1 MTTLDELR
9 GQGVTSFAVNE
20 DREYGEPLSPGTMF
34 EGDTS
39 FNSDLAMSMNGE
51 ETPAIEL
58 ERDER
63 EFGDELL
70 QPYQSSYTSR
80 KGHSRRQ
87 SATTHYSFISAMPSE
102 NGSITSKPASAGNPA
117 IDTQYIPRK
126 DRPRFRNPE
135 SVRAMQMASPL
146 PMSPYESNRERMKSA
161 YGLVTPSRNG
171 RSESRQSSRRGSI
184 RSSHHSPKPP
194 PTPQQAP
201 LVLLHVTILPMQL
214 PYSHEVMERIMP
226 QWLVEN
232 FRLLEEKLQDII
244 LMRRGLLIPHPR
256 DEYELLE
263 ERILE
268 SLELKTPRLLKCG
281 HFVSPDDDAEDDKD
295 DDSAIGADDG
305 ASRMSGGTMTND
317 HDHTHNDNML
327 SRRDSAM
334 CFDCHRELKK
344 PGQGVGA
351 GTRRFD
357 IRIYAAN
364 GLMRSEAWTAA
375 WTEMERCDVEITPWI
390 PEEVRKTLEKRV
402 IEEQEA
408 EKRKTAYNA
417 ELLRRVQEDAV
428 HKQKLAAEATAK
440 KRQEEQELKRSF
452 EAATAALQRSIEEKA
467 ADKAKFEQTM
477 EEKIEE
483 AKEAIRF
490 ELESQ
495 AMMESNSVAERF
507 RNMEEALRQYQY
519 VSCPQSPLP
528 PSVAASSRS
537 RASTYDLDLRSVSRG
552 RRGYTSSRPHAEQIP
567 LSTLLKN
574 YLLIQ
579 LADPK
584 NWVIFLLTAAVGFM
598 SMNITTQQP
607 AIPLIS
613 DVPSINT
620 ASVPAVI
627 ATTTAFSTLTVTHTQ
642 MASSVHPAA
651 SYSSSMYASASS
663 SVAASVLPTIL
674 PSEPEVVADPN
685 EAPVFESSS
694 TVPDEP
700 LRRDSEVSEAD
711 PEETVVADHVVED
724 LTEPANIDLNL
735 FQHTSEL
742 LGAAHEDAVV
752 MEDPVTP
759 RAEDSASETE
769 SVADA
774 DSNSVAIES
783 DDEMDVCPVNPI
795 HVEEDTCSVDDE

>member
-9 GQGVTSFAVNE
+9 DQGVTAFAIHENQ
-20 DREYGEPLSPGTMF
+20 DYSEPLSPGTMF

-51 ETPAIEL
+51 DTPNSES
-58 ERDER
+58 ERGER

-87 SATTHYSFISAMPSE
+87 SATTHYSFISAMPSD
-102 NGSITSKPASAGNPA
+102 NGSVLSHPTSAGNPA
-117 IDTQYIPRK
+117 ADTRYTPRK
-126 DRPRFRNPE
+126 ERPRFRKSRVGTRDADVITTTN
-135 SVRAMQMASPL
+135 VDLRQTGRA
-146 PMSPYESNRERMKSA
+146 E
-161 YGLVTPSRNG
+161 TPVSRHSG
-171 RSESRQSSRRGSI
+171 SRRGSI
-184 RSSHHSPKPP
+184 RSHHSPKPP

-214 PYSHEVMERIMP
+214 PCSHELLARVMPE
-226 QWLVEN
+226 WLAEN

-281 HFVSPDDDAEDDKD
+281 HFVAPDDETEKDED
-295 DDSAIGADDG
+295 DDSAIGAEDG
-305 ASRMSGGTMTND
+305 AGRMGGATQT
-317 HDHTHNDNML
+317 HDHEGIH

-375 WTEMERCDVEITPWI
+375 WTEMERCDVEIMPWI

-402 IEEQEA
+402 LEEQEA
-408 EKRKTAYNA
+408 DKRKAAYNA
-417 ELLRRVQEDAV
+417 ELQRRIQEDAV
-428 HKQKLAAEATAK
+428 RQQKAAAEAIAK
-440 KRQEEQELKRSF
+440 KRQEEEDLQKSF
-452 EAATAALQRSIEEKA
+452 AAATAALQRSIEEKA
-467 ADKAKFEQTM
+467 ADKASFEETLEQ
-477 EEKIEE
+477 KLEE

-507 RNMEEALRQYQY
+507 RAMEEVLRQYQY
-519 VSCPQSPLP
+519 ASCPQSPLP
-528 PSVAASSRS
+528 PSEASHS
-537 RASTYDLDLRSVSRG
+537 RASTYDIDLRSVSRG
-552 RRGYTSSRPHAEQIP
+552 RRGYTSSRPHADQIP

-574 YLLIQ
+574 YIFVQ

-584 NWVIFLLTAAVGFM
+584 NWAILLLTVAVGFM
-598 SMNITTQQP
+598 SMSLGSQQP
-607 AIPLIS
+607 ATALIS
-613 DVPSINT
+613 DVSLGVSS
-620 ASVPAVI
+620 ASAVT
-627 ATTTAFSTLTVTHTQ
+627 ATTTAFSTLTVTEIQ
-642 MASSVHPAA
+642 MASSVYPTA
-651 SYSSSMYASASS
+651 SYSSTYASS
-663 SVAASVLPTIL
+663 SSAIPTIL
-674 PSEPEVVADPN
+674 PSSSSATPDPN
-685 EAPVFESSS
+685 EAPIFESSS
-694 TVPDEP
+694 TVNDEP
-700 LRRDSEVSEAD
+700 LRRDSETSEAD
-711 PEETVVADHVVED
+711 PEETVVADSPVAED
-724 LTEPANIDLNL
+724 LTEPANFDANL

-742 LGAAHEDAVV
+742 LGTLHPDAVV
-752 MEDPVTP
+752 MEDPVSP
-759 RAEDSASETE
+759 QAEDSASETE
-769 SVADA
+769 SLADA
-774 DSNSVAIES
+774 ESNSVAIES
-783 DDEMDVCPVNPI
+783 DDEMDVCPIERVF
-795 HVEEDTCSVDDE
+795 DSDSDSCSARDE

>member
-9 GQGVTSFAVNE
+9 DQGVTSFAIYE
-20 DREYGEPLSPGTMF
+20 DQEYREPLSPGAMF

-51 ETPAIEL
+51 DTSNIEV
-58 ERDER
+58 ERDEH

-102 NGSITSKPASAGNPA
+102 TGSTSSKPASAGNSA
-117 IDTQYIPRK
+117 IDTRYTPRK
-126 DRPRFRNPE
+126 ERPRFRNPE
-135 SVRAMQMASPL
+135 SVRAMQMSSPL
-146 PMSPYESNRERMKSA
+146 PMPTYESNRERMKSA
-161 YGLVTPSRNG
+161 YGLATPSRTG
-171 RSESRQSSRRGSI
+171 RSETPVSRHSGSRRGSV
-184 RSSHHSPKPP
+184 RSHHSPKPP

-214 PYSHEVMERIMP
+214 PFSHDLMARIMP
-226 QWLVEN
+226 EWLVEN
-232 FRLLEEKLQDII
+232 YRLLEEKLQDII

-281 HFVSPDDDAEDDKD
+281 HFVAPDDNADKDED
-295 DDSAIGADDG
+295 DDSAIGAEDG
-305 ASRMSGGTMTND
+305 ASRMSGNTMTDD
-317 HDHTHNDNML
+317 HEGMHT
-327 SRRDSAM
+327 RRDSAM
-334 CFDCHRELKK
+334 CLDCHRELKK

-390 PEEVRKTLEKRV
+390 PEDVRKTLEKRV
-402 IEEQEA
+402 LKEQEA
-408 EKRKTAYNA
+408 DKRKAAYNA
-417 ELLRRVQEDAV
+417 ELQRRIQEDAV
-428 HKQKLAAEATAK
+428 RQQKLAAEAVSK
-440 KRQEEQELKRSF
+440 KRQEEEELQRSF
-452 EAATAALQRSIEEKA
+452 EAAAAALQKSIEEKA
-467 ADKAKFEQTM
+467 TDKARFEATL

-507 RNMEEALRQYQY
+507 RAMEEALRQY
-519 VSCPQSPLP
+519 
-528 PSVAASSRS
+528 A
-537 RASTYDLDLRSVSRG
+537 VSRG
-552 RRGYTSSRPHAEQIP
+552 RRGYTSSRPHAAQLP
-567 LSTLLKN
+567 LSALLKN
-574 YLLIQ
+574 YLMVQ

-584 NWVIFLLTAAVGFM
+584 NWAILLLTAAVGFM
-598 SMNITTQQP
+598 SMNMTTQLP
-607 AIPLIS
+607 SKPLIS
-613 DVPSINT
+613 DVSSVDVVS
-620 ASVPAVI
+620 ASAVT
-627 ATTTAFSTLTVTHTQ
+627 ATTTAFSTLTVTEIQ
-642 MASSVHPAA
+642 MSSSVYPTA
-651 SYSSSMYASASS
+651 SYSSSAYASASS
-663 SVAASVLPTIL
+663 SVTASVFPTIL
-674 PSEPEVVADPN
+674 PTELEVLADPN
-685 EAPVFESSS
+685 EAHVFESSS
-694 TVPDEP
+694 TVNDEP
-700 LRRDSEVSEAD
+700 LRRASESSEED
-711 PEETVVADHVVED
+711 PEETVVADPVVED
-724 LTEPANIDLNL
+724 LTEPANIDSSL

-742 LGAAHEDAVV
+742 LEAASEEAVV

-759 RAEDSASETE
+759 QAEDSASETE
-769 SVADA
+769 SVANAETD
-774 DSNSVAIES
+774 SVAVES
-783 DDEMDVCPVNPI
+783 DEEMEVCPV
-795 HVEEDTCSVDDE
+795 ESALYTADETCSVNEQ

>member
-9 GQGVTSFAVNE
+9 GQGVTSFAINE

-102 NGSITSKPASAGNPA
+102 TGSITSKPASAGNPA

-184 RSSHHSPKPP
+184 RSHHSPKPP

-214 PYSHEVMERIMP
+214 PFSHELMERIMP

-281 HFVSPDDDAEDDKD
+281 HFVSPDDDAEEDKD

-317 HDHTHNDNML
+317 HDHIHNDSMHT
-327 SRRDSAM
+327 RRDSAM

-408 EKRKTAYNA
+408 DKRKAAYNA

-428 HKQKLAAEATAK
+428 QKQKLAAEATAK
-440 KRQEEQELKRSF
+440 KRQEEQELQRSF
-452 EAATAALQRSIEEKA
+452 EAATAALQRSIEDKA

-584 NWVIFLLTAAVGFM
+584 NWAILLLTAAVGFM
-598 SMNITTQQP
+598 SMNITTLQP
-607 AIPLIS
+607 ATPLIS
-613 DVPSINT
+613 DVPSMNT
-620 ASVPAVI
+620 ASVPAIV
-627 ATTTAFSTLTVTHTQ
+627 ATTTAFSTLTVTETQ
-642 MASSVHPAA
+642 MASSVYPTA

-663 SVAASVLPTIL
+663 SVAVSVLPTIL

-685 EAPVFESSS
+685 EVPVFESSS

-711 PEETVVADHVVED
+711 PEETMVADHVVED
-724 LTEPANIDLNL
+724 LTEPANLDSNL

-759 RAEDSASETE
+759 QAEDSASETE

-774 DSNSVAIES
+774 ETNSVAIES

-795 HVEEDTCSVDDE
+795 YVEEDTCSVSDE

>member
-9 GQGVTSFAVNE
+9 DHGVASFATHE
-20 DREYGEPLSPGTMF
+20 DRQFGEPLSPGTMF
-34 EGDTS
+34 GGDTS
-39 FNSDLAMSMNGE
+39 FNSDLAMSMNGDDASPME
-51 ETPAIEL
+51 S

-63 EFGDELL
+63 DFGDELL

-87 SATTHYSFISAMPSE
+87 SATTNYSFVSAMPSE
-102 NGSITSKPASAGNPA
+102 AGSMSSKPVAAGNLP
-117 IDTQYIPRK
+117 IDTRYAPRAE
-126 DRPRFRNPE
+126 RPRFRNPE
-135 SVRAMQMASPL
+135 SVRAMQMSSPA
-146 PMSPYESNRERMKSA
+146 PMSPYESNRERMKNT
-161 YGLVTPSRNG
+161 YGLATPGRTGRCETPVSRHSG
-171 RSESRQSSRRGSI
+171 SRRGSI
-184 RSSHHSPKPP
+184 RSHHSPKPQP
-194 PTPQQAP
+194 APQQAP

-214 PYSHEVMERIMP
+214 PFSHDHMARLMP
-226 QWLVEN
+226 QWLAEN

-281 HFVSPDDDAEDDKD
+281 HFVSPDEDTEDG
-295 DDSAIGADDG
+295 DSAIGADD
-305 ASRMSGGTMTND
+305 AANRMSGATGSND
-317 HDHTHNDNML
+317 HEGIH

-402 IEEQEA
+402 LEEQEA
-408 EKRKTAYNA
+408 DKRKAAYNA
-417 ELLRRVQEDAV
+417 ELQRKIQEDAV
-428 HKQKLAAEATAK
+428 RQQKLAAEAIAK
-440 KRQEEQELKRSF
+440 KRQDEEELQRSF
-452 EAATAALQRSIEEKA
+452 EAATAALQRSIEESA
-467 ADKAKFEQTM
+467 ADKVSFEETLEQ
-477 EEKIEE
+477 KLEE

-490 ELESQ
+490 EVESQ

-507 RNMEEALRQYQY
+507 RAMEESLRQYQY
-519 VSCPQSPLP
+519 LSCPQSPLP
-528 PSVAASSRS
+528 PSQASSRS
-537 RASTYDLDLRSVSRG
+537 RASTYDIDLRSVSRG
-552 RRGYTSSRPHAEQIP
+552 RRGYTSTRPHAAQIP

-574 YLLIQ
+574 YVLVQ

-584 NWVIFLLTAAVGFM
+584 NWAIVLLTVAVGLM
-598 SMNITTQQP
+598 SMNMGSQQP
-607 AIPLIS
+607 TTPLIS
-613 DVPSINT
+613 DVLSVDMYS
-620 ASVPAVI
+620 ASAVT
-627 ATTTAFSTLTVTHTQ
+627 ATTTAFSTLTVTEIQ
-642 MASSVHPAA
+642 MASSIYPTP
-651 SYSSSMYASASS
+651 SYYSSSYATPSS
-663 SVAASVLPTIL
+663 SVAPSALPTIIA
-674 PSEPEVVADPN
+674 PSTDIIADPH

-694 TVPDEP
+694 TVDDEP
-700 LRRDSEVSEAD
+700 LRRDSETSEAD
-711 PEETVVADHVVED
+711 PEETVVAEDPVVED
-724 LTEPANIDLNL
+724 LTEPANMDANL

-742 LGAAHEDAVV
+742 LGAVHEDDIV

-759 RAEDSASETE
+759 QAEDSASETE
-769 SVADA
+769 SIA
-774 DSNSVAIES
+774 DSESGSVAIES
-783 DDEMDVCPVNPI
+783 DDEMEVCPIEYVLDSDS
-795 HVEEDTCSVDDE
+795 DTCSLDGR

>member
-9 GQGVTSFAVNE
+9 EQGVTSFAL
-20 DREYGEPLSPGTMF
+20 RENQEFGEPLSPGTMF

-39 FNSDLAMSMNGE
+39 FHSDLAMSIDGDE
-51 ETPAIEL
+51 SPSIES

-63 EFGDELL
+63 KFGDELL

-80 KGHSRRQ
+80 KSHSRRP
-87 SATTHYSFISAMPSE
+87 SATTHYSIISAMPSE
-102 NGSITSKPASAGNPA
+102 SGSMSKPASAGNQA
-117 IDTQYIPRK
+117 IDTRYTPRK

-135 SVRAMQMASPL
+135 SVRAMQMSSPQ
-146 PMSPYESNRERMKSA
+146 PMSTYESNRERMKSA
-161 YGLVTPSRNG
+161 YGLATPSRTG
-171 RSESRQSSRRGSI
+171 RSETPVSRHSGSRRGSI

-201 LVLLHVTILPMQL
+201 LVLLHVTILPMQF
-214 PYSHEVMERIMP
+214 PFSHDVMARVMP
-226 QWLVEN
+226 EWLVEN

-281 HFVSPDDDAEDDKD
+281 HFVGDAEHEDD

-305 ASRMSGGTMTND
+305 ASRMSGGTMTDD
-317 HDHTHNDNML
+317 HDGMHA
-327 SRRDSAM
+327 RRDSAM
-334 CFDCHRELKK
+334 CLDCHRELKR

-357 IRIYAAN
+357 IKIYAAN

-390 PEEVRKTLEKRV
+390 PDDVRKTLEKRV
-402 IEEQEA
+402 LEEQEA

-417 ELLRRVQEDAV
+417 ELQRRIQEDAV
-428 HKQKLAAEATAK
+428 RQQKLAAEAVAK
-440 KRQEEQELKRSF
+440 KRQEEEQLQKSF
-452 EAATAALQRSIEEKA
+452 EAATAALHRSVEERA
-467 ADKAKFEQTM
+467 ADKVNFENTL
-477 EEKIEE
+477 EEKLEE

-507 RNMEEALRQYQY
+507 RAMEEALRQYQY

-528 PSVAASSRS
+528 PSQVSSRS

-567 LSTLLKN
+567 LSTLLSN
-574 YLLIQ
+574 YIMVQ

-584 NWVIFLLTAAVGFM
+584 NWAIVLLAVAVGFM

-607 AIPLIS
+607 AKPLIS
-613 DVPSINT
+613 DVPS
-620 ASVPAVI
+620 VAVFSSSAAM
-627 ATTTAFSTLTVTHTQ
+627 ATTTAFSTLTVTETQ
-642 MASSVHPAA
+642 LASSVYPTA
-651 SYSSSMYASASS
+651 SYSTAAHPTASS
-663 SVAASVLPTIL
+663 SIPSSALPTII
-674 PSEPEVVADPN
+674 PDTNEPQF
-685 EAPVFESSS
+685 FESSS
-694 TVPDEP
+694 TVDDEP
-700 LRRDSEVSEAD
+700 LRRDSETSEAD
-711 PEETVVADHVVED
+711 PEETVVAEDPVVED
-724 LTEPANIDLNL
+724 LTEPANLDSNL

-742 LGAAHEDAVV
+742 LGAAHEDSMV

-759 RAEDSASETE
+759 QAEDSASETE
-769 SVADA
+769 SMADA

-783 DDEMDVCPVNPI
+783 DDEMEVCSL
-795 HVEEDTCSVDDE
+795 HSTFGDEDTCSIDGQ

>member
-9 GQGVTSFAVNE
+9 DQGVTSFAINE
-20 DREYGEPLSPGTMF
+20 DHEYGEPLSPGTMF

-51 ETPAIEL
+51 ETPAIAH

-102 NGSITSKPASAGNPA
+102 TGSVTSKPASASNPA
-117 IDTQYIPRK
+117 IDTRYAPRK
-126 DRPRFRNPE
+126 ERPRFRNPE

-184 RSSHHSPKPP
+184 RSHHSPKPP

-214 PYSHEVMERIMP
+214 PYSHELMDRIMP

-281 HFVSPDDDAEDDKD
+281 HFVSPDDDAEKDED
-295 DDSAIGADDG
+295 DDSAIGAEDG

-317 HDHTHNDNML
+317 HDNMHNDSMHT
-327 SRRDSAM
+327 RRDSAM

-390 PEEVRKTLEKRV
+390 PEDVRKTLEKRI

-408 EKRKTAYNA
+408 EKRKAAYNA

-428 HKQKLAAEATAK
+428 QKQKLAAEATAK
-440 KRQEEQELKRSF
+440 KRQEELELQRNF

-584 NWVIFLLTAAVGFM
+584 NWAIILLTAAVGFM

-607 AIPLIS
+607 VTSLIS
-613 DVPSINT
+613 DVPSVNT
-620 ASVPAVI
+620 ASVSAVM
-627 ATTTAFSTLTVTHTQ
+627 ATTTAFSTLTITETQ
-642 MASSVHPAA
+642 IASSVYPTAA
-651 SYSSSMYASASS
+651 YSSSLYASASS
-663 SVAASVLPTIL
+663 SIPASVLPTML
-674 PSEPEVVADPN
+674 PSEPEVVADSN
-685 EAPVFESSS
+685 EPPLFESSS

-700 LRRDSEVSEAD
+700 LRRDSETSEAD
-711 PEETVVADHVVED
+711 AEETVVADHVVED
-724 LTEPANIDLNL
+724 LTEPANIDANL

-759 RAEDSASETE
+759 QAEDSASETE

-774 DSNSVAIES
+774 ETNSVAIES
-783 DDEMDVCPVNPI
+783 DDEMDVCPVNPVY
-795 HVEEDTCSVDDE
+795 VEEDTCSVNDE

>member
-1 MTTLDELR
+1 MTTLDELHD
-9 GQGVTSFAVNE
+9 QGITSFAMHD
-20 DREYGEPLSPGTMF
+20 DREYSEPMSPGTIF
-34 EGDTS
+34 EGGTS
-39 FNSDLAMSMNGE
+39 FNSDLTMSISGE
-51 ETPAIEL
+51 DTSNIES

-80 KGHSRRQ
+80 RGPSRRQ

-102 NGSITSKPASAGNPA
+102 NGDIASKPASAGNPA
-117 IDTQYIPRK
+117 VDTRYTPRK
-126 DRPRFRNPE
+126 ERPRFRNPE
-135 SVRAMQMASPL
+135 SVRAMQMSSPG
-146 PMSPYESNRERMKSA
+146 PMSTYESNRERMKNA

-171 RSESRQSSRRGSI
+171 RSETPVSRHSGSRRGSI
-184 RSSHHSPKPP
+184 RSHHSPKPA

-214 PYSHEVMERIMP
+214 PFSHDLMARIAP
-226 QWLVEN
+226 EWLAEN

-256 DEYELLE
+256 DEYDLLE

-281 HFVSPDDDAEDDKD
+281 HFVGDTEHDED
-295 DDSAIGADDG
+295 DDSAIGGDDG
-305 ASRMSGGTMTND
+305 ASRMSGGTMTDD
-317 HDHTHNDNML
+317 HDAMHA
-327 SRRDSAM
+327 RRDSAM
-334 CFDCHRELKK
+334 CLDCHRELKR

-390 PEEVRKTLEKRV
+390 PDDVRRTLERNLA
-402 IEEQEA
+402 EEQEA
-408 EKRKTAYNA
+408 EKRKAAYNT
-417 ELLRRVQEDAV
+417 ELQRRIQEDAV
-428 HKQKLAAEATAK
+428 RQQKLAAETVAK
-440 KRQEEQELKRSF
+440 KRQEEEELKKSF
-452 EAATAALQRSIEEKA
+452 EAATAALQKSIEEKS
-467 ADKAKFEQTM
+467 ADKAEFEETL
-477 EEKIEE
+477 EVKLEE

-507 RNMEEALRQYQY
+507 RAMEEALRQYQY
-519 VSCPQSPLP
+519 MSCPQSPPP
-528 PSVAASSRS
+528 PSSHTSSRS

-574 YLLIQ
+574 YLLVQ

-584 NWVIFLLTAAVGFM
+584 NWAIVLLTVAVGFM

-607 AIPLIS
+607 SMPLIN
-613 DVPSINT
+613 DVPSIG
-620 ASVPAVI
+620 VPAAT
-627 ATTTAFSTLTVTHTQ
+627 ATTTAFATLTVTETQ
-642 MASSVHPAA
+642 MASSIYSTSLYSSSAYPPAA
-651 SYSSSMYASASS
+651 S
-663 SVAASVLPTIL
+663 SVVASVLPTVI
-674 PSEPEVVADPN
+674 PSEADVVADPN

-694 TVPDEP
+694 TVDDEP
-700 LRRDSEVSEAD
+700 LRRDSETSEMD
-711 PEETVVADHVVED
+711 PEETVVAEDPVVED
-724 LTEPANIDLNL
+724 LTEPANIDANL

-742 LGAAHEDAVV
+742 LGATHEEAMV

-759 RAEDSASETE
+759 QAEDSSSDAE
-769 SVADA
+769 SMADA
-774 DSNSVAIES
+774 ETNSVAIES
-783 DDEMDVCPVNPI
+783 DDEMEVCSLHDPLQDSD
-795 HVEEDTCSVDDE
+795 DTCSVDEK

>member
-9 GQGVTSFAVNE
+9 DQGVTSFAIHE
-20 DREYGEPLSPGTMF
+20 DQEFGEPLSPGAMF

-51 ETPAIEL
+51 DTPDIEI

-80 KGHSRRQ
+80 KGLSRRQ

-102 NGSITSKPASAGNPA
+102 SGSISSKPASAGNPA
-117 IDTQYIPRK
+117 IDTRYTPRK
-126 DRPRFRNPE
+126 ERPRFRDPE

-146 PMSPYESNRERMKSA
+146 PMSTYESNRERMKSA
-161 YGLVTPSRNG
+161 YGLATPGRIE
-171 RSESRQSSRRGSI
+171 RSETPVSRHSGSRRGSI
-184 RSSHHSPKPP
+184 RSHHSPKSA

-201 LVLLHVTILPMQL
+201 LILLHVTILPMQL
-214 PYSHEVMERIMP
+214 PFSHDLMARIMP
-226 QWLVEN
+226 DWLVEN

-281 HFVSPDDDAEDDKD
+281 HFVAPDDDTEKDED
-295 DDSAIGADDG
+295 DDSAIGAEDG
-305 ASRMSGGTMTND
+305 ASRMSGGTMND
-317 HDHTHNDNML
+317 HYEGMH

-334 CFDCHRELKK
+334 CLDCHRELKR
-344 PGQGVGA
+344 PGHGVGA

-390 PEEVRKTLEKRV
+390 PDDVRKTLEKRAL
-402 IEEQEA
+402 EEQEA
-408 EKRKTAYNA
+408 DKRKAAYNA
-417 ELLRRVQEDAV
+417 ELQRRIQEDV
-428 HKQKLAAEATAK
+428 VRQQKLAAEAVAK
-440 KRQEEQELKRSF
+440 KRQEEEELQRSF
-452 EAATAALQRSIEEKA
+452 KAATAALQRSIEDKA
-467 ADKAKFEQTM
+467 ADKAKFEETLEQ
-477 EEKIEE
+477 KLEE
-483 AKEAIRF
+483 AKETIRF

-507 RNMEEALRQYQY
+507 RAMEEALRQYQY
-519 VSCPQSPLP
+519 ASCPQSPLP
-528 PSVAASSRS
+528 PSEISSRS

-552 RRGYTSSRPHAEQIP
+552 RRGYTSSRPHAAQIP

-574 YLLIQ
+574 YLMVQ
-579 LADPK
+579 LTDPK
-584 NWVIFLLTAAVGFM
+584 NWAILLLAAAVGFM
-598 SMNITTQQP
+598 SMSMTTQQP
-607 AIPLIS
+607 VTSLIS
-613 DVPSINT
+613 DVPSVEIVS
-620 ASVPAVI
+620 ASAVT
-627 ATTTAFSTLTVTHTQ
+627 ATTTAFSTFTVTEIQ
-642 MASSVHPAA
+642 MASSVYPTA
-651 SYSSSMYASASS
+651 SYSSSVYSTASS

-674 PSEPEVVADPN
+674 PNEQEVVADPN

-694 TVPDEP
+694 TVDDEP
-700 LRRDSEVSEAD
+700 LRGDSETSEAD
-711 PEETVVADHVVED
+711 PEETVVANPVVED
-724 LTEPANIDLNL
+724 LTEPANIDSNL

-742 LGAAHEDAVV
+742 LGAASEDSIV
-752 MEDPVTP
+752 MEDPVSP
-759 RAEDSASETE
+759 QAEDFASETE
-769 SVADA
+769 SLADA
-774 DSNSVAIES
+774 ETNSVAIES
-783 DDEMDVCPVNPI
+783 DDEMEICPIENTLQSSD
-795 HVEEDTCSVDDE
+795 DTCSASEE

>member
-9 GQGVTSFAVNE
+9 DQGITSFAINE

-39 FNSDLAMSMNGE
+39 FNSDLALSMNGDD
-51 ETPAIEL
+51 TPHIEV

-80 KGHSRRQ
+80 KGSSRRP

-102 NGSITSKPASAGNPA
+102 NGSISSKPASAGNPA
-117 IDTQYIPRK
+117 IDARYTPRK
-126 DRPRFRNPE
+126 ERPRFRNPE

-146 PMSPYESNRERMKSA
+146 PMSTYESNRERMKSA
-161 YGLVTPSRNG
+161 YGLATPSRTG
-171 RSESRQSSRRGSI
+171 RSETPVSRHSGSRRGSI
-184 RSSHHSPKPP
+184 RSHHSPKPP

-214 PYSHEVMERIMP
+214 PFSHDVMARVMP
-226 QWLVEN
+226 DWLAEN

-281 HFVSPDDDAEDDKD
+281 HFVGDTEHDED

-305 ASRMSGGTMTND
+305 ASRMSGGTMTD
-317 HDHTHNDNML
+317 DQEGMHA
-327 SRRDSAM
+327 RRDSAM
-334 CFDCHRELKK
+334 CLDCHRELKR

-390 PEEVRKTLEKRV
+390 PDDVRKTLEKRV
-402 IEEQEA
+402 LEEQEA
-408 EKRKTAYNA
+408 GKRKAAYNA
-417 ELLRRVQEDAV
+417 ELQRRIQEDAV
-428 HKQKLAAEATAK
+428 RQQKLAAEAVAR
-440 KRQEEQELKRSF
+440 KRQDEAELQKNF
-452 EAATAALQRSIEEKA
+452 EAATAALERSIEEKA
-467 ADKAKFEQTM
+467 ADKANFEETLEQ
-477 EEKIEE
+477 KLEE

-507 RNMEEALRQYQY
+507 RAMEEALRQYQY

-528 PSVAASSRS
+528 PSQVSSRS

-574 YLLIQ
+574 YLLVQ

-584 NWVIFLLTAAVGFM
+584 NWAIVLLTVVVGFM
-598 SMNITTQQP
+598 SMNVAVRQP
-607 AIPLIS
+607 ATPLIS
-613 DVPSINT
+613 NVPSIDVLT
-620 ASVPAVI
+620 GSAVT
-627 ATTTAFSTLTVTHTQ
+627 ATTTAFSTLTVTETQ
-642 MASSVHPAA
+642 MASSVYSTAVF
-651 SYSSSMYASASS
+651 SSSAYPTVATQE
-663 SVAASVLPTIL
+663 AASVLPTIV
-674 PSEPEVVADPN
+674 PSEPDVIADPN

-694 TVPDEP
+694 TVNDEP
-700 LRRDSEVSEAD
+700 LRRDSETSEAD
-711 PEETVVADHVVED
+711 PEETVVAEDPVVED
-724 LTEPANIDLNL
+724 LTEPANLDSNL

-742 LGAAHEDAVV
+742 LGAVHEVAMV

-759 RAEDSASETE
+759 QAEDSASETE

-774 DSNSVAIES
+774 DSNSVAVES
-783 DDEMDVCPVNPI
+783 DDEMEVCSL
-795 HVEEDTCSVDDE
+795 HSTLQDSDDTCSVREE